1 MLIFLLSFCV
11 LIDRALSGYIPSLLR
26 FNSPTLLERSVGEK
40 NYLVDYFVFTNL
52 KI

>member
-1 MLIFLLSFCV
+1 MKGLFQCPLLV
-11 LIDRALSGYIPSLLR
+11 
-26 FNSPTLLERSVGEK
+26 SVGEK